1 MPAGSSDC
9 LRRAGGVRWCG
20 DGTTTEDGGDVTY
33 LLRVVLPDRPGTL
46 GAVASALG
54 GEGADILS
62 VDVVERH
69 RGVAVDDLVVDLP
82 PARPPDVL
90 ITAAESVRDV
100 TVESV
105 RPFFG
110 PLDTARELELVEAVA
125 ADPEAGI
132 ALLAD
137 AVPRI
142 FRSAWALVVQAST
155 GDVWGDGGTRVHR
168 VAASSAAPET
178 DAQALPWLPL
188 TKATVLDPAGGH
200 EVPSAWT
207 DLDTELA
214 AAPLGRPDRALVLG
228 RPGGPGVRP
237 SELARISH
245 LAGIV
250 ATMTG

>member
-1 MPAGSSDC
+1 MPAGSSAC
-9 LRRAGGVRWCG
+9 PRRAGTHDDEVIS
-20 DGTTTEDGGDVTY
+20 EDGGDVTY

-54 GEGADILS
+54 EEGADILS

-69 RGVAVDDLVVDLP
+69 GGVAVDDLVVDLP
-82 PARPPDVL
+82 SARPPDVL

-125 ADPEAGI
+125 ADPDHGI
-132 ALLAD
+132 GLLAD

-142 FRSAWALVVQAST
+142 FRSAWALVVEAST
-155 GDVWGDGGTRVHR
+155 GDVWADGGTHVHR
-168 VAASSAAPET
+168 VAASAAAPET
-178 DAQALPWLPL
+178 EAETLPWLPL
-188 TKATVLDPAGGH
+188 AKATVLDPVGEH
-200 EVPSAWT
+200 TVPSAWT

-214 AAPLGRPDRALVLG
+214 AAPLGRADRALVLG
-228 RPGGPGVRP
+228 RPGGPGFRP
-237 SELARISH
+237 SELARLSH
-245 LAGIV
+245 LAGII